1 MSTGSR
7 VTGEDDPARA
17 VASAFP
23 VTDRKSWVAIF
34 GMALLLA
41 GAFVWLSLGQVPQ
54 TVRGDAIVVPSS
66 GFIDIAQD
74 VDGVVSEVLVIPG
87 ESVSE
92 GDIVARVDRGSE
104 RLDVRA
110 PGDGTIA
117 TILERVGG
125 TTAPGQPLMT
135 MSYSNEAEMVV
146 GFVPANTGSI
156 VKVGMP
162 ALVAL
167 STFPESQY
175 GTMTGTVT
183 NVSTLP
189 ATADR
194 VDLLVGGNNSLVD
207 YFTQA
212 GPVLEITVR
221 LDPDPASAT
230 GYAWTIGNGPDQ
242 ALPVGTLAQLTVVT
256 SEGSPLGRFLQ

>member
-1 MSTGSR
+1 MSSR
-7 VTGEDDPARA
+7 GEEVREDEPAKA
-17 VASAFP
+17 VAAAFP
-23 VTDRKSWVAIF
+23 VTDRKSWVSIL

-74 VDGVVSEVLVIPG
+74 VEGVVSEILVVPG
-87 ESVSE
+87 QRVSE
-92 GDIVARVDRGSE
+92 GELVARVDRGPE
-104 RLDVRA
+104 RLDVLS

-135 MSYSNEAEMVV
+135 MSYANEAEMVV

-156 VKVGMP
+156 VKAGMP

-167 STFPESQY
+167 ATFPESQY

-189 ATADR
+189 ATTDR
-194 VDLLVGGNNSLVD
+194 VDLLVGGNDSLVG
-207 YFTQA
+207 YFTEA

-221 LDPDPASAT
+221 LDPDPASTT
-230 GYAWTIGNGPDQ
+230 GYSWTIGNGPDQ
-242 ALPVGTLAQLTVVT
+242 PLPVGALAQLTVVT

>member
-1 MSTGSR
+1 MSAESKATR
-7 VTGEDDPARA
+7 EEDPTRA

-23 VTDRKSWVAIF
+23 VTDRKSWVAIL

-41 GAFVWLSLGQVPQ
+41 GAFVWLALGQVPQ
-54 TVRGDAIVVPSS
+54 TVRGDAIVVPAR

-74 VDGVVSEVLVIPG
+74 AEGVVSEILVVPG
-87 ESVSE
+87 EQVTE
-92 GDIVARVDRGSE
+92 GDIVARIDRGSQ
-104 RLDVRA
+104 RLDVLA
-110 PGDGTIA
+110 PGDGVIA

-125 TTAPGQPLMT
+125 TSAPGQPLMT

-156 VKVGMP
+156 VKAGMP

-167 STFPESQY
+167 ATFPESQY

-189 ATADR
+189 ATTDR
-194 VDLLVGGNNSLVD
+194 VDLLVGGNDSLVG

-212 GPVLEITVR
+212 GPVLEITVK
-221 LDPDPASAT
+221 LDPDPASTT

-242 ALPVGTLAQLTVVT
+242 PLAVGSLAQVTVVT
-256 SEGSPLGRFLQ
+256 TEGSPLGRFLQ